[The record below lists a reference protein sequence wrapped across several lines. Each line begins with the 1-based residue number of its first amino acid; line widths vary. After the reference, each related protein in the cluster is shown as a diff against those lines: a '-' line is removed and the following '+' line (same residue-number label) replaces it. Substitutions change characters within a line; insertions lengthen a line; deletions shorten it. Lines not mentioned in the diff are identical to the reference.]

1 MALVFVSSIIESNH
15 YTTVAVVRVTIPAG
29 VLRYYGNVLG
39 GSQYKSIVVF
49 VTHTQYSISVR
60 YRHIFVCHCGRHDVA
75 NSRRDIPGVTRF
87 LNRHISKVAQLKLVL
102 VVVGVASWV
111 M

>member
-60 YRHIFVCHCGRHDVA
+60 YRHIFVCHCGR
-75 NSRRDIPGVTRF
+75 
-87 LNRHISKVAQLKLVL
+87 RHISKVAQLELVL